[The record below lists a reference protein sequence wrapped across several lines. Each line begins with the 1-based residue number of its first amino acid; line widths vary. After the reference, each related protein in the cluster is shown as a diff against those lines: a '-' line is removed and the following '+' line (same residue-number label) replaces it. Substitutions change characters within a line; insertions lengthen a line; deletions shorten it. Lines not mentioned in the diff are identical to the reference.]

1 MCVVEVHDLRL
12 NRERRIVN
20 YDRTVRI
27 RHFLIVTARIKRS
40 HDRTTEQAVLV
51 NRPGFDRL
59 VHRHRRIA
67 IVRSFLRLEFIDK
80 RLVFLG
86 FFACLSCGHS
96 GFKGLR
102 RQRGRIRCAVLRL
115 VRLRLRCSTFRL
127 VLAERLGQRRRVV
140 QDQRLR
146 IKSGECQ
153 IHALSLDLAQLKRQH
168 LGVPA
173 GLLRKAVVCQDVR
186 TPLRIRQMLNKYARH
201 LGHALGLGC
210 QHTPMPGDDIPV
222 AVDDYRID
230 KAKLPQARSDLR
242 DLALAVCP
250 RISRI
255 GHQLPDRHAHHLFRH
270 KPRRFYLARPCRTDA
285 FLVCHS
291 KTSKIPAPLGKNLAR
306 MGGCGQERPAAK
318 LSKGGGTPRNL
329 EISRQVR
336 AHPPACAR
344 PSLPPFSVVWPCL

>member
-1 MCVVEVHDLRL
+1 MVEVHDLRL
-12 NRERRIVN
+12 DRKRRIVN
-20 YDRTVRI
+20 HDRTVRI
-27 RHFLIVTARIKRS
+27 RHFLIVAARIKRPYN
-40 HDRTTEQAVLV
+40 RAVCQAVLV
-51 NRPGFDRL
+51 NRPGLDRL
-59 VHRHRRIA
+59 VHRRRRIA
-67 IVRSFLRLEFIDK
+67 IVRGFLRLEFIDK
-80 RLVFLG
+80 RLIFLG

-96 GFKGLR
+96 GLKGLR
-102 RQRGRIRCAVLRL
+102 RQRGRIRCTVLRL

-127 VLAERLGQRRRVV
+127 VLTERLGQRRRVV

-153 IHALSLDLAQLKRQH
+153 IHALGLDLAQLQRQH

-173 GLLRKAVVCQDVR
+173 GLLRKPVVRQNIRAALCVR
-186 TPLRIRQMLNKYARH
+186 QVLDQHARH
-201 LGHALGLGC
+201 LGHALGLGR
-210 QHTPMPGDDIPV
+210 QHAPVSGDDIPV
-222 AVDDYRID
+222 AVDQHRID

-291 KTSKIPAPLGKNLAR
+291 KTSKIPAPLGKNHAR
-306 MGGCGQERPAAK
+306 IGGCGQERPAAK
-318 LSKGGGTPRNL
+318 LFKGGGTPRNL

-344 PSLPPFSVVWPCL
+344 PSVPPVSAVSSCL